1 MGREAMQLFLRRAA
15 EERLSV
21 VVVDPMAP
29 VGCVLQGAEDGNLR
43 LVHAGHALDS
53 SRTFV
58 DSGVSAGAVLEV
70 VPRLYGGVMEP
81 TLIDLARE
89 YNQYMMI
96 CRRCY
101 ARNALRAKNCRRCH
115 ATDLRKKKLSK
126 YV

>member
-1 MGREAMQLFLRRAA
+1 MGMEAMQLFLRRAA
-15 EERLSV
+15 EEKLSV
-21 VVVDPMAP
+21 VVVDPSTP
-29 VGCVLQGAEDGNLR
+29 VGCVLRGMEGDNLR
-43 LVHAGHALDS
+43 LVHAGHALESDQ
-53 SRTFV
+53 TFA
-58 DSGVSAGAVLEV
+58 DSGISAGAVLEL
-70 VPRLYGGVMEP
+70 VPRLCGGVMEP
-81 TLIDLARE
+81 TLLDLARE